1 MSVQWLLDNSYNYIK
16 NTKLN
21 PALEVGTSIKAPV
34 HYVGTLQMQENQA
47 GNLEIV
53 APEIECTQVTAL
65 IGSFTGAVSCAS
77 ILPSAGVGEDVAVDG
92 NLDLQDYDI
101 KNLNSLTLKSGA
113 GVENQVLALDGNLN
127 LVWKNDSAGDV
138 SQWSTYNAVSD
149 VNLGSNN
156 LNGSKTITGTGAVT
170 GLNFSQIY
178 VREATVI
185 GTLTGT
191 DLITGATSNLLTTL
205 GISAVSLLAG
215 ELHVVPYGT
224 KISAITLTS
233 GSVILY

>member
-1 MSVQWLLDNSYNYIK
+1 MAQEINDTNI
-16 NTKLN
+16 N
-21 PALEVGTSIKAPV
+21 PTMINRMG
-34 HYVGTLQMQENQA
+34 G
-47 GNLEIV
+47 
-53 APEIECTQVTAL
+53 
-65 IGSFTGAVSCAS
+65 
-77 ILPSAGVGEDVAVDG
+77 
-92 NLDLQDYDI
+92 
-101 KNLNSLTLKSGA
+101 
-113 GVENQVLALDGNLN
+113 
-127 LVWKNDSAGDV
+127 
-138 SQWSTYNAVSD
+138 
-149 VNLGSNN
+149 
-156 LNGSKTITGTGAVT
+156 LNGSKTIIGTAANT

-191 DLITGATSNLLTTL
+191 NLTMGTTSNLLTTL